1 MPASNNNMAAA
12 HSKRHPSKKTVTVGA
27 LVRQGARR
35 FTAAGVA
42 FGHGTTNAFDEAAYL
57 VLHALRLPLDAL
69 GSVYDQRVTTS
80 ERERVLALFRARIR
94 ERLPAA
100 YLTGEAWLGEHRF
113 RIDERALIPRSF
125 IAELLRDDLAP
136 WITDGN
142 RIRTALDLCTG
153 SGCLA
158 ILLALSFPQARVD
171 AADLSTAALDLAR
184 ENVATYRLGKR
195 ICLLESDLYSAL
207 CGRRYD
213 LIVTNPPYVT
223 GRSMRALPA
232 EYRHEPAMALAG
244 GRDGLDLIRLILSA
258 AAAHLNPAGLLVVE
272 TGHARKRVEQ
282 AFPGLEFTWPVTSGG
297 DDCVFLL
304 TRDQLVAAPPAQFPA
319 SSSRDAPR
327 RGKARGLGRA
337 SAAAAKK

>member
-1 MPASNNNMAAA
+1 MTAARTR
-12 HSKRHPSKKTVTVGA
+12 RHPANKTVTVGA
-27 LVRQGARR
+27 LVQQGARR
-35 FTAAGVA
+35 FTAAKLV

-57 VLHALRLPLDAL
+57 VLYAMRLPLDNL
-69 GSVYDQRVTTS
+69 GSVYDRRVTAS

-94 ERLPAA
+94 ERRPAA
-100 YLTGEAWLGEHRF
+100 YLTGEAWLGAHRF

-136 WITDGN
+136 WISDGT

-158 ILLALSFPQARVD
+158 ILMALSFPKACID
-171 AADLSTAALDLAR
+171 AADLSTAAIDLAH
-184 ENVATYRLGKR
+184 ENVATYRLGRR
-195 ICLLESDLYSAL
+195 IRLVESDLYSAL
-207 CGRRYD
+207 RGRRYD

-223 GRSMRALPA
+223 GRTMRALPA
-232 EYRHEPAMALAG
+232 EYRHEPALALAG
-244 GRDGLDLIRLILSA
+244 GRDGFDLIRLILSG

-272 TGHARKRVEQ
+272 TGHARKRVER
-282 AFPGLEFTWPVTSGG
+282 AFAHLEFTWPVTSGG

-304 TRDQLVAAPPAQFPA
+304 TREQLVAAPPAQFPA
-319 SSSRDAPR
+319 SSSRGAPR
-327 RGKARGLGRA
+327 RGKARGPGRA